1 MEENNQI
8 TDNCKVFI
16 EQYIYCKNKAID
28 KYKKIGTKFD
38 LSECNLF
45 YNLTKECVNS
55 QMNSI
60 NI

>member
-28 KYKKIGTKFD
+28 KYKKKSDFIIENNQTIEKLRFQI
-38 LSECNLF
+38 E
-45 YNLTKECVNS
+45 K
-55 QMNSI
+55 I
-60 NI
+60 IKII